1 VTLVH
6 GDGIGPEVIAAACR
20 VLEASGAALEWEPVE
35 VGAQAFAACG
45 DVLPEPALESFR
57 RNGVGLKGPLGSVPA
72 SSVRSV
78 NAALRQALNLYA
90 CVRPLKLFEGAR
102 SRYRPGEVDIVV
114 VRETQEDVYMGIE
127 LPAGTAR
134 TAALIDELKQLG
146 TADIRDDSGL
156 SVKAISISRSR
167 SIVDFAFRYA
177 QQNDR
182 HKVTAVHMADVM
194 RCTDGLFLAAARSVA
209 EAYPRIAFEEA
220 RIDNLCMQMVTRPD
234 QFDVLVLPNLYG
246 DIVSDIGAG
255 LIGGI
260 GAAPGCNVGD
270 GCVVFESAH
279 GPARKYTG
287 LDRANPTAVILSGAM
302 LLRHVGQTGAAG
314 RVERAVAEVIRQ
326 GANVTYDVKWDRNDP
341 SAVGTSRMADAVI
354 ERLEVGVRTAS
365 QPRP

>member
-1 VTLVH
+1 MTAQRVTLVR
-6 GDGIGPEVIAAACR
+6 GDGVGPEVIAAACR
-20 VLEASGAALEWEPVE
+20 VLEASGATLEWEPVE

-45 DVLPEPALESFR
+45 EVLPEPALESFR
-57 RNGVGLKGPLGSVPA
+57 RNGVGLKGPLASVPA
-72 SSVRSV
+72 SPVRSV

-90 CVRPLKLFEGAR
+90 CVRPLKLLEGAR
-102 SRYRPGEVDIVV
+102 SRYRPEEVDVV
-114 VRETQEDVYMGIE
+114 VIRETQEDLYMGIE
-127 LPAGTAR
+127 LAAGTAR

-146 TADIRDDSGL
+146 TADIPGDSGL

-167 SIVDFAFRYA
+167 AIVDFAFRYA
-177 QQNDR
+177 QRNGR

-194 RCTDGLFLAAARSVA
+194 RCTDGLFLAEARKVA
-209 EAYPRIAFEEA
+209 EAYPQIAFEDW
-220 RIDNLCMQMVTRPD
+220 RIDNLCMQLVTRPD

-270 GCVVFESAH
+270 ACAVFESAH

-287 LDRANPTAVILSGAM
+287 LDRANPSALILSGAM
-302 LLRHVGQTGAAG
+302 LLRHIGETVAAD
-314 RVERAVAEVIRQ
+314 RVERAVAEVIRE
-326 GANVTYDVKWDRNDP
+326 GADVTYDVKWDRDDP

-354 ERLEVGVRTAS
+354 ERLEAGDRAA
-365 QPRP
+365 